1 MDGKAP
7 STSISCSISCG
18 GIAPRFLSGLSRVL
32 VAVFLLAS
40 VFAVP
45 ARAQRITFADAPI
58 DGLPKDFT
66 AALTGQGKAGK
77 WAVLDDASGEG
88 KRVLAQLDPDPTD
101 YRFPLAIY
109 GPTFPSDVEVT
120 TRFKAISGK
129 VDQAG
134 GVIVRLTDHNNYYLA
149 RANALE
155 DNVHFYRVVRGRRQ
169 ELAGANIK
177 VASGVWH
184 TLTLRAEG
192 NRFSVAFNGK
202 PLFTHTDRT
211 FNSSGKI
218 ALWTKADSVT
228 RFDWID
234 IKPLK
239 EK

>member
-1 MDGKAP
+1 VVEDA
-7 STSISCSISCG
+7 T
-18 GIAPRFLSGLSRVL
+18 AESG
-32 VAVFLLAS
+32 
-40 VFAVP
+40 
-45 ARAQRITFADAPI
+45 RA
-58 DGLPKDFT
+58 
-66 AALTGQGKAGK
+66 
-77 WAVLDDASGEG
+77 
-88 KRVLAQLDPDPTD
+88 LAQLDPDPTD

-109 GPTFPSDVEVT
+109 MPTMPSDVEAT

-129 VDQAG
+129 EDQAG
-134 GVIVRLTDHNNYYLA
+134 GVVVRLIDRNNYYIA

-155 DNVHFYRVVRGRRQ
+155 NNVHFFRVIGGRRQ
-169 ELAGANIK
+169 ELAGANTK

-192 NRFSVAFNGK
+192 NRFTVSFNGK

-211 FNSSGKI
+211 FGSPGKI